1 MYFILFDFILFYFIL
16 LQLLSLAFTWC
27 TGVHEHVHSFE
38 QAGGWSMTQKS
49 PTNEDDSGTLESRTC
64 LRDEF
69 HGDQQV
75 FGWPFGFSV
84 SSCWFALTKEHLL
97 S

>member
-1 MYFILFDFILFYFIL
+1 MSPLPTKL
-16 LQLLSLAFTWC
+16 LMNWEDITTDHRDVPAF
-27 TGVHEHVHSFE
+27 E
-38 QAGGWSMTQKS
+38 M
-49 PTNEDDSGTLESRTC
+49 NL
-64 LRDEF
+64 

-75 FGWPFGFSV
+75 FGWPFGFLV